1 MVKLG
6 KICEKTLFREFS
18 SSLQEIN
25 YNFKQVELLNFEESD
40 DFDSVADGIKID
52 VIDFKQ
58 IFGAKIDRAE
68 NKIAGLSTIN
78 SGRKNFEGYVP
89 GDVKW
94 GD

>member
-1 MVKLG
+1 MVKMG
-6 KICEKTLFREFS
+6 KMCEKTLFREFS

-40 DFDSVADGIKID
+40 DFDSVVDGIKID

>member
-40 DFDSVADGIKID
+40 DFDSVVDGIKID

>member
-40 DFDSVADGIKID
+40 DFDSVVDGIKID

-89 GDVKW
+89 GDIKW

>member
-6 KICEKTLFREFS
+6 KMCEKTLFREFS

-40 DFDSVADGIKID
+40 DFDSVVDGIKID